1 MNYWLGCCVGSWK
14 LRMLTN
20 HLKIAWRS
28 IFRQKQASLIN
39 LLGLSMGIAA
49 ALILFVIVQ
58 YEWSYDRF
66 HKNYDH
72 IYRIVTE
79 TRYENSA
86 DYNAGV
92 ANPLPKALQMDMPQ
106 IAAIVPLHVTSG
118 QVDIRNEH
126 PESPVD
132 KYAEQVMFTTPDFF
146 RLFDAIYLAGNA
158 TALSEPNS
166 AVLDRETATRFFG
179 SWQQAMG
186 RHFQLANAI
195 PLHVAAVVENT
206 PPNSNLPY
214 HLLVSFPTLEA
225 NAGLFDYNPDN
236 WNGISSSFQT
246 YVLLDPSEDETAVGQ
261 QLDDLANKYFEDAG
275 RNRILHLQPLSD
287 VHFDTRYG
295 NVLNDRMIKRST
307 LTTLTLIG
315 IFILVMAAIN
325 FINLST
331 AQALGKGKEIGVRKV
346 LGSSRKNLIMQSF
359 SETSLVV
366 CFSVAVAV
374 GIAYL
379 ALPHLHHF
387 SNIPERPSLLHGKTL
402 LFLFGTLVLM
412 TLLSGLYPALVL
424 SGFKPAV
431 ALKNKIDTAQLAG
444 VPIRKGLVVTQ
455 FAIAQ
460 LLMIGTLVTV
470 RQMAFIR
477 HADLGFDKEAVYVV
491 QVPTDDS
498 SSQRASVFKQR
509 LLQLPQVQ
517 SVSLASDVPSS
528 DNRWQSNFY
537 FNGAKSGD
545 DIKFPTAL
553 KFADA
558 DYFDSYALRFVAGE
572 AYAESDTAKG
582 AVINETMVHKLGLPS
597 ADDAIGKP
605 IRIGFMDTWMTVVG
619 VVKDFTP
626 NSLREETGPMIIT
639 TLKRNYYVAGV
650 KLRSGTGKGTL
661 DEIQNHFEQLY
672 PEHYFQADF
681 LDESIARFYEQEEKM
696 TLAYQLFALLS
707 LVISGIGL
715 YGMISF
721 MLGQKVK
728 EIGIRKVLG
737 ASVASIVYLFS
748 KEFIYL
754 VAIAFCMAAPVA
766 YYFMTGWLNNF
777 VFHIELGIGLFL
789 SVMLIA
795 LLLAILTIGIKAFR
809 AATANPV
816 DSLRDE

>member
-1 MNYWLGCCVGSWK
+1 
-14 LRMLTN
+14 MLAN
-20 HLKIAWRS
+20 HLKTAWRN
-28 IFRQKQASLIN
+28 IVRQKQASFIN
-39 LLGLSMGIAA
+39 LLGLSLGVAA

-79 TRYENSA
+79 TQYENSA

-92 ANPLPKALQMDMPQ
+92 AYPLPKALKVDMPQ
-106 IAAIVPLHVTSG
+106 ITAIVPLHATGG
-118 QVDIRNEH
+118 QVDIPGKH
-126 PESPVD
+126 PENPVD
-132 KYAEQVMFTTPDFF
+132 KYSEQVLFTTPDFF
-146 RLFDAIYLAGNA
+146 RLFDATYLAGNA

-179 SWQQAMG
+179 SWEHAMG
-186 RHFQLANAI
+186 QHFRLANAI
-195 PLHVAAVVENT
+195 PLHVAAIVENA

-214 HLLVSFPTLEA
+214 HMLVSFPTLEA
-225 NAGLFDYNPDN
+225 NPGLFDYDPNN
-236 WNGISSSFQT
+236 WNSISSSFQT
-246 YVLLDPSEDETAVGQ
+246 YLLLNPAEDKNAIAK
-261 QLDDLANKYFEDAG
+261 QLDDLSKKYFEEAG
-275 RNRILHLQPLSD
+275 RNRILHLQPLND

-315 IFILVMAAIN
+315 LFILVMAAIN

-346 LGSSRKNLIMQSF
+346 LGSSRKNLIIQSF
-359 SETSLVV
+359 SETFLVV
-366 CFSVAVAV
+366 CFSVAAAI

-379 ALPHLHHF
+379 ALPHLHYF
-387 SNIPERPSLLHGKTL
+387 SNMPETPTLLQSETL
-402 LFLFGTLVLM
+402 LFLCGTLVLM
-412 TLLSGLYPALVL
+412 TLLSGMYPALIL

-431 ALKNKIDTAQLAG
+431 ALKNKISTAQLGG
-444 VPIRKGLVVTQ
+444 VPIRKGLVVVQ

-460 LLMIGTLVTV
+460 LLMIGTLVAV

-477 HADLGFDKEAVYVV
+477 NADLGFDKEAVYVV

-498 SSQRASVFKQR
+498 VSQRVSVFKQR

-528 DNRWQSNFY
+528 DNKWQSNFY
-537 FNGAKSGD
+537 FDGTESGD
-545 DIKFPTAL
+545 EIRFPTAM

-558 DYFDSYALRFVAGE
+558 DYFDNYTLRFAAGK
-572 AYAESDTAKG
+572 AYAESDTAKE
-582 AVINETMVHKLGLPS
+582 AVINETMVHKLGLTS
-597 ADDAIGKP
+597 AEDAVGKR

-626 NSLREETGPMIIT
+626 NSLREETGPMVIT
-639 TLKRNYYVAGV
+639 ALKQNYYVAGV
-650 KLRSGTGKGTL
+650 KLRPGTGKGTL
-661 DEIQNHFEQLY
+661 DEIKNHFEQLY
-672 PEHYFQADF
+672 PEHYFQAGF

-696 TLAYQLFALLS
+696 ATAYQLFALLS

-766 YYFMTGWLNNF
+766 YYFMADWLNNF

-789 SVMLIA
+789 SVVAIA
-795 LLLAILTIGIKAFR
+795 LLLAMLTIGIKAFR